1 MTLFSLAQKNIQRNL
16 SNYFLYIASMVFSIV
31 IYFTFV
37 TLKYND
43 EISALTGTSQRI
55 QGLMNASSIIL
66 LFFIVIFIA
75 YSNSFFMKKRK
86 KEVALYSLLGVRK
99 QKIGLMLFFENLVIG
114 LISLVLGI
122 VVGFFMSKILLTIL
136 VRLMG
141 YEVVANFTFSGQAV
155 LNTVVVFAVLF
166 LFTSLQGYR
175 VIYQFKLIDLFHAE
189 KQGEKIPRAS
199 VVTAILGLVLV
210 GFGYYTSMSD
220 IITSPIWR
228 FFTLLGTPLM
238 VIGATIA
245 GTYLLFHSVS
255 VLVLTTMKNATTWS
269 WKGLHLIGVSQLLY
283 RIRANAKSLSIIAIL
298 SATTITAGGATFG
311 LYYNVEN
318 SVRMEMPNTFMWKG
332 DTVEFPQKD
341 VVYNKALDV
350 KNLRVDNEFAF
361 FEYTLLKES
370 DYNHLAKLQG
380 VNRQLRIDEGKAI
393 LLDPTYDEG
402 YSHDFT
408 GEEFKLE
415 SGESFYVEKM
425 YTDSVLNFFS
435 AGTVLVVNDHEF
447 AMTNAENV
455 VMQVVGMKNDL
466 KQQDVSNYIYNQLS
480 PEQQEWF
487 SSVPQ
492 TYEEGM
498 SNNGSLLFVG
508 SFLGLVFLAATG
520 SIIYFKILTEAEED
534 QAKYAILNKIG
545 VSSKQMVK
553 TIAGQV
559 AVIFGAPLIVGIMH
573 SAFAFTAFSQLFNMD
588 IRDITKPIITWML
601 AYTAIYAV
609 YYIFT
614 VRSFYKIVKQGAK

>member
-1 MTLFSLAQKNIQRNL
+1 
-16 SNYFLYIASMVFSIV
+16 NYFLYIASMVFSIV

-43 EISALTGTSQRI
+43 EISAITGTSQRI

-122 VVGFFMSKILLTIL
+122 VIGFFMSKILLTVL

-155 LNTVVVFAVLF
+155 LNTLVIFAILF

-189 KQGEKIPRAS
+189 KQGEKMPRAS
-199 VVTAILGLVLV
+199 IFAAMVGTILV
-210 GFGYYTSMSD
+210 GFGYYTSVTDMF
-220 IITSPIWR
+220 TSSIWR
-228 FFTLLGTPLM
+228 FFTVLGTPLL
-238 VIGATIA
+238 VIGVTIF

-255 VLVLTTMKNATTWS
+255 VFVLTALKKATAWS
-269 WKGLHLIGVSQLLY
+269 WRGLNLIGVSQLLY
-283 RIRANAKSLSIIAIL
+283 RIRGNAKSLSIIAIL
-298 SATTITAGGATFG
+298 SATTITAGGGVFG
-311 LYYNVEN
+311 IYYNAES
-318 SVRMEMPNTFMWKG
+318 SVRLATPNTFMWKG
-332 DTVEFPQKD
+332 DTVNLPQKD
-341 VVYNKALDV
+341 VVYNETLNV
-350 KNLRVDNEFAF
+350 KNLRVDSDFAF

-380 VNRQLRIDEGKAI
+380 LERELHVVDGSAI
-393 LLDPTYDEG
+393 LLDVMYDERF
-402 YSHDFT
+402 SHDFT
-408 GEEFKLE
+408 GEEFKLANN
-415 SGESFYVEKM
+415 ESFYVEKM
-425 YTDSVLNFFS
+425 YMESVLNFFP
-435 AGTVLVVNDHEF
+435 AGTVLVVNDQEF
-447 AMTNAENV
+447 AKTTAEDL

-466 KQQDVSNYIYNQLS
+466 KQQAVSKVIYDQLS
-480 PEQQEWF
+480 PEQQESF

-492 TYEEGM
+492 SYEDSM
-498 SNNGSLLFVG
+498 ASVGSLLFVG

-545 VSSKQMVK
+545 VSGKQMVK

-559 AVIFGAPLIVGIMH
+559 AVIFGAPLLVGILH
-573 SAFAFTAFSQLFNMD
+573 SAFALTALSQLFNMD
-588 IRDITKPIITWML
+588 ITKPVIIWML
-601 AYTAIYAV
+601 AYTAIYAI
-609 YYIFT
+609 YYVFT

>member
-43 EISALTGTSQRI
+43 EISALTGTSQKI

-122 VVGFFMSKILLTIL
+122 VIGFFMSKILLTIL

-155 LNTVVVFAVLF
+155 LNTVVIFAILF

-189 KQGEKIPRAS
+189 KQGEKMPRAS
-199 VVTAILGLVLV
+199 VFAAMVGTILV
-210 GFGYYTSMSD
+210 GFGYYTSVTD
-220 IITSPIWR
+220 IFTSSIWR
-228 FFTLLGTPLM
+228 FFTILGTPLL
-238 VIGATIA
+238 VIAVTIV

-255 VLVLTTMKNATTWS
+255 VFVLTALKKATAWS
-269 WKGLHLIGVSQLLY
+269 WKGLNLIGVSQLLY
-283 RIRANAKSLSIIAIL
+283 RIRGNAKSLSIIAIL
-298 SATTITAGGATFG
+298 SATTITAGGAVFG
-311 LYYNVEN
+311 IYYNTES
-318 SVRMEMPNTFMWKG
+318 SVRLAMPNTFMWKG
-332 DTVEFPQKD
+332 DTVDFSQKD
-341 VVYNKALDV
+341 VVYNEALNV
-350 KNLRVDNEFAF
+350 KNLRVDNDFAF

-380 VNRQLRIDEGKAI
+380 VDRELHVADGSTI
-393 LLDPTYDEG
+393 LLDTTYDERF
-402 YSHDFT
+402 SHDFT
-408 GEEFKLE
+408 GEAFTLE
-415 SGESFYVEKM
+415 NGESFYVEKM
-425 YTDSVLNFFS
+425 YTESVLNFFP
-435 AGTVLVVNDHEF
+435 AGTVLVVNDQEF
-447 AMTNAENV
+447 AKTNAEDM
-455 VMQVVGMKNDL
+455 VMQAVGMKNDL
-466 KQQDVSNYIYNQLS
+466 KQQELSKVIYNQLS
-480 PEQQEWF
+480 PEQQESF

-492 TYEEGM
+492 SYEDSMAGV
-498 SNNGSLLFVG
+498 GSLLFVG

-545 VSSKQMVK
+545 VNGKQMIK

-559 AVIFGAPLIVGIMH
+559 AVIFGAPLLVGILH
-573 SAFAFTAFSQLFNMD
+573 SAFALTALSQLFNMD
-588 IRDITKPIITWML
+588 ITKPVIIGML
-601 AYTAIYAV
+601 AYTAIYAI
-609 YYIFT
+609 YYVFT

>member
-1 MTLFSLAQKNIQRNL
+1 
-16 SNYFLYIASMVFSIV
+16 MVFSIV

-43 EISALTGTSQRI
+43 EISALTGTSQKI

-114 LISLVLGI
+114 LISLALGI
-122 VVGFFMSKILLTIL
+122 VIGFFMSKILLTIL

-141 YEVVANFTFSGQAV
+141 YEVVANLTFSGQAV

-189 KQGEKIPRAS
+189 KQGEKMPRAS
-199 VVTAILGLVLV
+199 VFTAIIGTILVV
-210 GFGYYTSMSD
+210 FAYYVSMSD
-220 IITSPIWR
+220 IFTSPIWK
-228 FFTLLGTPLM
+228 FFGISTPLI
-238 VIGATIA
+238 VIGVTIT

-255 VLVLTTMKNATTWS
+255 VFMLTALKKATAWS
-269 WKGLHLIGVSQLLY
+269 WKGLNLIGVSQLLY

-298 SATTITAGGATFG
+298 SATTITAGGAAFG
-311 LYYNVEN
+311 LYYNVED
-318 SVRMEMPNTFMWKG
+318 SVRQAMPNTFMWKG
-332 DTVEFPQKD
+332 NPVEFSQKD
-341 VVYNKALDV
+341 VVYNDAIDV
-350 KNLRVDNEFAF
+350 KNLRVDNDFSF

-380 VNRQLRIDEGKAI
+380 VDRQFNIDEGKTI
-393 LLDPTYDEG
+393 LLDPTYDERF
-402 YSHDFT
+402 SHDFT

-425 YTDSVLNFFS
+425 YTDSVLNFIP
-435 AGTVLVVNDHEF
+435 AGTVLVVNDNEF
-447 AMTNAENV
+447 ATTSAKEV
-455 VMQVVGMKNDL
+455 VMQVVGMNNDL
-466 KQQDVSNYIYNQLS
+466 KQKVVSKDIYNQLS

-487 SSVPQ
+487 SSVPLS
-492 TYEEGM
+492 YEESMAGI
-498 SNNGSLLFVG
+498 GSLLFVG

-545 VSSKQMVK
+545 VNGKQMLK
-553 TIAGQV
+553 TIARQV
-559 AVIFGAPLIVGIMH
+559 AVIFGAPLIVGILH
-573 SAFAFTAFSQLFNMD
+573 SAFALTAFSQLFSM
-588 IRDITKPIITWML
+588 DITKPVIIWML
-601 AYTAIYAV
+601 AYTAIYAI

-614 VRSFYKIVKQGAK
+614 VRSFYKIVKQGEK

>member
-16 SNYFLYIASMVFSIV
+16 SNYFLYIASMVFSIM

-43 EISALTGTSQRI
+43 EISALTGTSQKI

-122 VVGFFMSKILLTIL
+122 VIGFFMSKILLTIL

-141 YEVVANFTFSGQAV
+141 YEVVANFTLSGQAV
-155 LNTVVVFAVLF
+155 LNTAVIFAILF

-189 KQGEKIPRAS
+189 KQGEKMPRAS
-199 VVTAILGLVLV
+199 IFAAIVGTLLV
-210 GFGYYTSMSD
+210 GFGYYTSVTD
-220 IITSPIWR
+220 IFTSSIWR
-228 FFTLLGTPLM
+228 FFTILGTPLL
-238 VIGATIA
+238 VIGVTIV

-255 VLVLTTMKNATTWS
+255 VFVLTALKKATTWS
-269 WKGLHLIGVSQLLY
+269 WKGLNLIGVSQLLY
-283 RIRANAKSLSIIAIL
+283 RIRGNAKSLSIIAIL
-298 SATTITAGGATFG
+298 SATTITAGGAVFG
-311 LYYNVEN
+311 IYYNTES
-318 SVRMEMPNTFMWKG
+318 SVRLAMPNTFMWKG
-332 DTVEFPQKD
+332 DTVKFSQQD
-341 VVYNKALDV
+341 VVYNEALNV
-350 KNLRVDNEFAF
+350 KNLRVDNDFSF

-380 VNRQLRIDEGKAI
+380 VERELHVADGSTI
-393 LLDPTYDEG
+393 LLDSMYDERF
-402 YSHDFT
+402 SHDFT
-408 GEEFKLE
+408 GEEFTLAN
-415 SGESFYVEKM
+415 GDSFYVEKM
-425 YTDSVLNFFS
+425 YTESVLNFFP
-435 AGTVLVVNDHEF
+435 AGTVLVVNNQEF
-447 AMTNAENV
+447 AKTNAEDM
-455 VMQVVGMKNDL
+455 VMQAVGMKNDL
-466 KQQDVSNYIYNQLS
+466 KQQEVSKVIYDQLS
-480 PEQQEWF
+480 PEQQASF
-487 SSVPQ
+487 SSVPKS
-492 TYEEGM
+492 YEESM
-498 SNNGSLLFVG
+498 ASVGSLLFVG

-545 VSSKQMVK
+545 VSGKQMIK

-559 AVIFGAPLIVGIMH
+559 AVIFGAPLLVGILH
-573 SAFAFTAFSQLFNMD
+573 SAFALTALSQLFDM
-588 IRDITKPIITWML
+588 DITKPVIIWML
-601 AYTAIYAV
+601 AYTAIYAI

>member
-43 EISALTGTSQRI
+43 EISTLTGTSQKI

-114 LISLVLGI
+114 FMSLVLGI
-122 VVGFFMSKILLTIL
+122 IIGFLMSKILLTIL

-141 YEVVANFTFSGQAV
+141 YEVVANLTFSGQAV
-155 LNTVVVFAVLF
+155 LNTLVVFAILF

-189 KQGEKIPRAS
+189 KQGEKMPRS
-199 VVTAILGLVLV
+199 SIFTAIV
-210 GFGYYTSMSD
+210 GTIFVVCGYYTSMSD
-220 IITSPIWR
+220 IFTSPIWKL
-228 FFTLLGTPLM
+228 FGISTPLL
-238 VIGATIA
+238 VIGVTIA

-255 VLVLTTMKNATTWS
+255 VFVLTALKKATAWS
-269 WKGLHLIGVSQLLY
+269 WKGLNLIGVSQLLY

-298 SATTITAGGATFG
+298 SATTITAGGAAFG

-318 SVRMEMPNTFMWKG
+318 TVRQAMPNTFMWKG
-332 DTVEFPQKD
+332 DSVDFSQKD
-341 VVYNKALDV
+341 VVYNEALNV
-350 KNLRVDNEFAF
+350 KNLRVDNEYAF
-361 FEYTLLKES
+361 FEYTLMRES

-380 VNRQLRIDEGKAI
+380 LDRQLSIDEGKAI
-393 LLDPTYDEG
+393 LFDSTYDERFS
-402 YSHDFT
+402 YDFT

-425 YTDSVLNFFS
+425 YTDSVLNFIP

-447 AMTNAENV
+447 TKATAEDV
-455 VMQVVGMKNDL
+455 VMRVVGMNNDL
-466 KQQDVSNYIYNQLS
+466 KQQAVSKDIYNQLS
-480 PEQQEWF
+480 SEQQEWF

-492 TYEEGM
+492 SYEESMAGI
-498 SNNGSLLFVG
+498 GSLLFVG
-508 SFLGLVFLAATG
+508 SFLGLVFLTATG

-545 VSSKQMVK
+545 VNGKQMVK

-559 AVIFGAPLIVGIMH
+559 AVIFGAPLIVGILH
-573 SAFAFTAFSQLFNMD
+573 GAFALTAFSQLFD
-588 IRDITKPIITWML
+588 TDITKPVIIWML

-609 YYIFT
+609 YYTFT
-614 VRSFYKIVKQGAK
+614 VRSFYKIVKQGAN

>member
-43 EISALTGTSQRI
+43 EISALTGTSQKI

-122 VVGFFMSKILLTIL
+122 VIGFFMSKILLTIL

-155 LNTVVVFAVLF
+155 LNTVVIFAILF

-189 KQGEKIPRAS
+189 KQGEKMPRAS
-199 VVTAILGLVLV
+199 IFAAIVGTILV
-210 GFGYYTSMSD
+210 GFGYYTSVTD
-220 IITSPIWR
+220 IFTSSIWR
-228 FFTLLGTPLM
+228 FFTILGTPLL
-238 VIGATIA
+238 VIGVTIV

-255 VLVLTTMKNATTWS
+255 VFVLTALKKATAWS
-269 WKGLHLIGVSQLLY
+269 WRGLNLIGVSQLLY
-283 RIRANAKSLSIIAIL
+283 RIRGNAKSLSIIAIL
-298 SATTITAGGATFG
+298 SATTITAGGAVFG
-311 LYYNVEN
+311 IYYNTES
-318 SVRMEMPNTFMWKG
+318 SVRLAMPNTFMWKG
-332 DTVEFPQKD
+332 DAVDFSQKD
-341 VVYNKALDV
+341 VVYNEALNV
-350 KNLRVDNEFAF
+350 KNLRVDNDFAF

-380 VNRQLRIDEGKAI
+380 IDHALKVADGSTI
-393 LLDPTYDEG
+393 LLDTTYDERF
-402 YSHDFT
+402 SHDFT
-408 GEEFKLE
+408 GEAFTLE
-415 SGESFYVEKM
+415 NGESFYVEDM
-425 YTDSVLNFFS
+425 YTKSVLNFFP
-435 AGTVLVVNDHEF
+435 AGTVLVVNDQEF
-447 AMTNAENV
+447 AKTNAEDV
-455 VMQVVGMKNDL
+455 VMQAVGMKNDL
-466 KQQDVSNYIYNQLS
+466 KQQEVSKVIYDQLS
-480 PEQQEWF
+480 LEQQESF
-487 SSVPQ
+487 SSVPKS
-492 TYEEGM
+492 YEESM
-498 SNNGSLLFVG
+498 ASVGSLLFVG

-520 SIIYFKILTEAEED
+520 SIIYFKIVTEAEED

-545 VSSKQMVK
+545 VSGKQMVK

-559 AVIFGAPLIVGIMH
+559 AVIFGAPLLVGILH
-573 SAFAFTAFSQLFNMD
+573 SAFALTALSQLFNMS
-588 IRDITKPIITWML
+588 ITKPVIIWML
-601 AYTAIYAV
+601 AYTAIYAI
-609 YYIFT
+609 YYVFT

>member
-43 EISALTGTSQRI
+43 EISSLTGTSQKI

-114 LISLVLGI
+114 LISLVLG
-122 VVGFFMSKILLTIL
+122 VAMGFFMSKILLTIL

-155 LNTVVVFAVLF
+155 LNTAIVFALLF

-175 VIYQFKLIDLFHAE
+175 TIYQFKLIDLFHAE
-189 KQGEKIPRAS
+189 KQGEKMPRAS
-199 VVTAILGLVLV
+199 IFAAIVGTLLV
-210 GFGYYTSMSD
+210 GFGYYTSVAD
-220 IITSPIWR
+220 IFTSSIWR
-228 FFTLLGTPLM
+228 FLTILGTPLF
-238 VIGATIA
+238 VIGITIV

-255 VLVLTTMKNATTWS
+255 VFVLTALKKATAWS
-269 WKGLHLIGVSQLLY
+269 WKGLNLIGVSQLLY
-283 RIRANAKSLSIIAIL
+283 RIRGNAKSLSIIAIL
-298 SATTITAGGATFG
+298 SATTITAGGAVFG
-311 LYYNVEN
+311 IYYNTE
-318 SVRMEMPNTFMWKG
+318 SSMRLTMPNTFMWEG
-332 DTVEFPQKD
+332 ETVDFPQKD
-341 VVYNKALDV
+341 VVYNEALNV
-350 KNLRVDNEFAF
+350 KSLRVNNEFAF
-361 FEYTLLKES
+361 FEYTLMKES
-370 DYNHLAKLQG
+370 DYNQLAKLQSVDRELHVADG
-380 VNRQLRIDEGKAI
+380 ATV
-393 LLDPTYDEG
+393 LLDTMYDERF
-402 YSHDFT
+402 SHNFT
-408 GEEFKLE
+408 GETLQLE
-415 SGESFYVEKM
+415 NGESFHVKKM
-425 YTDSVLNFFS
+425 NTESVLNFYP
-435 AGTVLVVNDHEF
+435 AGTVLVVNDQEF
-447 AMTNAENV
+447 AKTNAEHMV
-455 VMQVVGMKNDL
+455 LQVVGMKNDL
-466 KQQDVSNYIYNQLS
+466 KQQDISKLIYDQLS
-480 PEQQEWF
+480 PEQQGTF
-487 SSVPQ
+487 TSVPKS
-492 TYEEGM
+492 YEE
-498 SNNGSLLFVG
+498 SIASLGSLLFVG

-520 SIIYFKILTEAEED
+520 SIIYFKIVTEAEED

-545 VSSKQMVK
+545 VSGKQMVK

-559 AVIFGAPLIVGIMH
+559 AVIFSAPLLVGILH
-573 SAFAFTAFSQLFNMD
+573 SIFALIALSQLFNMD
-588 IRDITKPIITWML
+588 ITKPVIIWML
-601 AYTAIYAV
+601 AYTAIYAI